1 MASEFFRTQH
11 REEQIGE
18 QEEGDASNDQV
29 LHGNSYGLPQGWAQ
43 GTAVKKRATRIA
55 TDVTSFIAGLPACG
69 CRRIPPMD
77 SVRFTP

>member
-11 REEQIGE
+11 REEQIDE

-29 LHGNSYGLPQGWAQ
+29 FHGNSYGRAQ
-43 GTAVKKRATRIA
+43 GTPVRKRATRIA
-55 TDVTSFIAGLPACG
+55 TDGTSFIAGLPACG